1 MQKVSPEKAYQ
12 RAAARCAR
20 CECCRHDLR
29 QNLLRAGLDAD
40 EAEAVLDRLEQEK
53 FLDAA
58 RYVRA
63 FVADKLRYERWGR
76 IKIRQAL
83 LQKQLPEA
91 EIELA
96 LTDID
101 EEEYIALLHEV
112 IQKKIRSLGTTDD
125 YTGRQK
131 VARYAISRGFEP
143 DKVFRAINAEGWEEI
158 L

>member
-1 MQKVSPEKAYQ
+1 MQKLPPEKAYQ

-20 CECCRHDLR
+20 CDGGRHAPR
-29 QNLLRAGLDAD
+29 QNPLRAGLDPG
-40 EAEAVLDRLEQEK
+40 EAESILDRLEQEK

-63 FVADKLRYERWGR
+63 FTADKLRYEHWGR
-76 IKIRQAL
+76 QKIRQAL

-91 EIELA
+91 EIESA

-101 EEEYIALLHEV
+101 DEEYIALLRDV
-112 IQKKIRSLGTTDD
+112 VRKKIRTLGATDD
-125 YTGRQK
+125 YTRRQK
-131 VARYAISRGFEP
+131 AARHAISRGFEP
-143 DKVFRAINAEGWEEI
+143 DKVFRILDAEEWEED